1 MRMRVGKMK
10 KILLL
15 VVALITFTAGASFAG
30 GTLEE
35 AKAFAEKAV
44 AFYEANGQEK
54 AFAEINDPK
63 GKFVKGDLY
72 VAVADFKGVTLAHGG
87 NPKLIGKSMMEV
99 KDASPAGKLFM
110 AEMIEL
116 AKTKG
121 AGWVDY
127 MWTNPES
134 KKIEPKSAY
143 VIRAKGKDM
152 LFLCGAYGK
161 R

>member
-1 MRMRVGKMK
+1 MK
-10 KILLL
+10 KILVL
-15 VVALITFTAGASFAG
+15 VIALIALTAGYSFAG
-30 GTLEE
+30 GTLDE
-35 AKAFAEKAV
+35 AKAMAEKAV

-54 AFAEINDPK
+54 AFAEFNDTK

-72 VAVADFKGVTLAHGG
+72 VAVADFKGITLAHGG
-87 NPKLIGKSMMEV
+87 NSKLIGKSMLEV
-99 KDASPAGKLFM
+99 KDASPAGKFFM
-110 AEMIEL
+110 VEMIEV

-121 AGWVDY
+121 SGWVDY

-143 VIRAKGKDM
+143 VIRPKGKDI